1 MNKIWKLIVALLAL
15 LLAFIA
21 AGCTAEESAAD
32 SVPTPPT
39 EEIHAEEKADSP
51 ALPTETEIADVIEAD
66 APQLEESEDDAQ
78 QTPTSTPS
86 AGTPAQQPTYTPPA
100 QTTPSDPTPST
111 PPNLVHEGELN
122 GIVDYGTYCGT
133 CGSLWDTA
141 HNTCPQCFPYQG

>member
-1 MNKIWKLIVALLAL
+1 MNRIWKLIAAYLAL
-15 LLAFIA
+15 IPALAATGCNAEDLTA
-21 AGCTAEESAAD
+21 A
-32 SVPTPPT
+32 SVQTPPT
-39 EEIHAEEKADSP
+39 EEIQAEEKIDSP
-51 ALPTETEIADVIEAD
+51 ALPTETEIAEAIEAD
-66 APQLEESEDDAQ
+66 APQLEESEDDEQ

-133 CGSLWDTA
+133 CGSLCDTA
-141 HNTCPQCFPYQG
+141 HNTCPVCFPYEG